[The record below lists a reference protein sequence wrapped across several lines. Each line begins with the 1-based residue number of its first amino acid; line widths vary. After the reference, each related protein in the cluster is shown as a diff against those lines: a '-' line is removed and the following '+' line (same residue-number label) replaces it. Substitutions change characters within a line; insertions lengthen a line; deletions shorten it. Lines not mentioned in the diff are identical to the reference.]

1 MEAGKIKES
10 VYLAFLS
17 ALSVPFSSAQITEGD
32 GGFGGIGGGGV
43 GNTGVE
49 ASLVEFANTILL
61 FQVGSAADV
70 LLYFLAPI
78 AGFYFIQKNILSY
91 GFELF
96 EERIDRHTYG
106 RTDDDIPNGIKG
118 LSIVTGFITVQ
129 MLGMLGAGVLL
140 VTGLLSILLAFLMQ
154 FGLLEGA
161 LGGGDGDGRGRTN
174 TGGGNNGGNN
184 NNGGGRTQNTQG
196 GGGGGNVNWNQ
207 VGQTAANFANN
218 VNQAQQNRNNRS
230 IKEALE
236 VFNSGKDV
244 PTLIDKEPADFRNHV
259 NEIRNARK
267 GDAEDLESLES
278 VVDRMKSIE
287 RKMEDMQQYAT
298 NDIQDSNDWPDSDLR
313 KQFQGWEMSDT
324 NVINIL
330 RKIREDLQRVKE
342 DQKNTASTLQDQ
354 LDHSWDDIQIYINI
368 HEFGQKLPKSPGRV
382 ANNNQLLS
390 ELAEEARDRNL
401 ASGRNQQQAKKDF
414 RDALEK
420 IDQFENAH
428 QNLLE
433 NFESELSQDL
443 KIDKSDGEDLN
454 DISTQDKAIISTAKN
469 VDQLL
474 NQIPA
479 GSGGNPTQSEVENK
493 LGLIKGLGEQI
504 DNEVQDIYSIVES
517 EGKFENK
524 SYRKLK
530 DLT

>member
-1 MEAGKIKES
+1 MDPGKIRKS
-10 VYLAFLS
+10 VYAAFLS
-17 ALSVPFSSAQITEGD
+17 VLSIPLSLAQITEGS
-32 GGFGGIGGGGV
+32 GGFGGIGGGV

-70 LLYFLAPI
+70 LLYFVAPM
-78 AGFYFIQKNILSY
+78 AGFYFVQKNMLSY

-106 RTDDDIPNGIKG
+106 RTDDDVPNGIKG

-129 MLGMLGAGVLL
+129 MLGSLSAGILL
-140 VTGLLSILLAFLMQ
+140 ATGLISMLLAFLMQ
-154 FGLLEGA
+154 FGLLEGG
-161 LGGGDGDGRGRTN
+161 LDWGGDGGGHGGGN
-174 TGGGNNGGNN
+174 NNGGNNGGNN
-184 NNGGGRTQNTQG
+184 NNGGGGQPTQG

-218 VNQAQQNRNNRS
+218 VNQAQQNRNSRS
-230 IKEALE
+230 IEEALE
-236 VFNSGKDV
+236 VFDSGTDV
-244 PTLIDKEPADFRNHV
+244 PTLIDKEPSDFRNHV

-267 GDAEDLESLES
+267 GDAEDLESLET
-278 VVDRMKSIE
+278 VLDRMQNIE
-287 RKMEDMQQYAT
+287 QKMEDMQQYAT
-298 NDIQDSNDWPDSDLR
+298 NDIQDNNDWPDSELR

-342 DQKNTASTLQDQ
+342 DQKNTASSLQDQ
-354 LDHSWDDIQIYINI
+354 LDKSWDDIQIYIKI
-368 HEFGQKLPKSPGRV
+368 HEFSQKLPKSPDRL
-382 ANNNQLLS
+382 ANNNQLLA

-401 ASGRNQQQAKKDF
+401 AGGRSQQQAKKDF

-420 IDQFENAH
+420 IGQFESAH

-433 NFESELSQDL
+433 NFESELEQDL
-443 KIDKSDGEDLN
+443 KIDKNDGEDLN
-454 DISTQDKAIISTAKN
+454 DISTQDEAIISTAKN

-474 NQIPA
+474 NQISP
-479 GSGGNPTQSEVENK
+479 GGGGTPSQSEVENK

>member
-1 MEAGKIKES
+1 MEAGKIKQS
-10 VYLAFLS
+10 VYLAFVS
-17 ALSVPFSSAQITEGD
+17 TLSVPFTSAQITEGS
-32 GGFGGIGGGGV
+32 GGFGGIGGGV

-78 AGFYFIQKNILSY
+78 AGFYFIQKNMLSY

-106 RTDDDIPNGIKG
+106 RTDDDVPNGIKG

-140 VTGLLSILLAFLMQ
+140 ATGLLSMLLAFLMQ

-161 LGGGDGDGRGRTN
+161 LSGGDGDNRGGNN

-184 NNGGGRTQNTQG
+184 NNGGGGTQNTQG

-207 VGQTAANFANN
+207 VGQAAAGA
-218 VNQAQQNRNNRS
+218 VNELSQAQQNRNSRS
-230 IKEALE
+230 IEEALE
-236 VFNSGKDV
+236 VFDSGTDV

-267 GDAEDLESLES
+267 DDAEDLNSLETI
-278 VVDRMKSIE
+278 VDRMKNIE
-287 RKMEDMQQYAT
+287 EKMEDMQQYAT
-298 NDIQDSNDWPDSDLR
+298 NDIQDSNDWPDSEIR

-324 NVINIL
+324 NVPNIL
-330 RKIREDLQRVKE
+330 RKIKDDLQRVKE

-354 LDHSWDDIQIYINI
+354 LDHSWDDIQIYIKI
-368 HEFGQKLPKSPGRV
+368 HEFSQKLPKNPGGV
-382 ANNNQLLS
+382 ASNNQLLS
-390 ELAEEARDRNL
+390 ELADEARDRNL
-401 ASGRNQQQAKKDF
+401 AGGRSQQQAKKDF
-414 RDALEK
+414 RDTLEK
-420 IDQFENAH
+420 IDRFESAH

-433 NFESELSQDL
+433 NFESELEQDL
-443 KIDKSDGEDLN
+443 KIDKNDGEDLN
-454 DISTQDKAIISTAKN
+454 DISTQDKAIISSAKN

-474 NQIPA
+474 SQIPTGG
-479 GSGGNPTQSEVENK
+479 GSNPSQSLVENK

-504 DNEVQDIYSIVES
+504 DSEVQDIYSIVES

-524 SYRKLK
+524 SYKRLK